1 MKNRICPICQRNMNE
16 HDQKQT
22 DKCLKRF
29 MREATNPVVYASVNK
44 LFCPICEKEMLD
56 HTSKQAIECVNEFI
70 KDVTDEEEEEED

>member
-1 MKNRICPICQRNMNE
+1 MNE

-29 MREATNPVVYASVNK
+29 IREATNPVVYASVNK

-56 HTSKQAIECVNEFI
+56 HHLKHCCKPVYKVELDTSELDISQPF
-70 KDVTDEEEEEED
+70 

>member
-1 MKNRICPICQRNMNE
+1 MNE
-16 HDQKQT
+16 HDEKQT

-29 MREATNPVVYASVNK
+29 MREATNPVVYASVKK

-70 KDVTDEEEEEED
+70 KDVTEEEEEEED

>member
-1 MKNRICPICQRNMNE
+1 MKNRICPICHRNMNE
-16 HDQKQT
+16 HDEKQT

-29 MREATNPVVYASVNK
+29 MREATNPVVYASVKK

-70 KDVTDEEEEEED
+70 NDVTDEDEEEED